1 VFRDFDSGRMGVGR
15 NWRVG
20 LCLAIGIMGVS
31 GNVSLVRAQTSTAA
45 IQTSPAIASS
55 TVALNRIALT
65 ILPKPAAASAR
76 ADLAQADEEL
86 YRKRLRELGFEVRTI
101 APANRFDLD
110 RTLREAAL
118 GIPAGSEVAVLLLGN
133 AFAFEDDVRIV
144 PADASSD
151 LASAPDRLETETL
164 RLSDFLR
171 RVSSRLPRNLVV
183 IVDECADLDTAA
195 GKCRS
200 SQSVGST
207 GASIFSA
214 FRRPST
220 ATADRT
226 LSNALS
232 LRTNLLSL
240 MTREGLSFSQLQSEL
255 ARQLSGSNLALDAS
269 APLSETFAFLP
280 SGFFGGISNE
290 CNQVDLAA
298 DAMFIRSADL
308 APKQAACEKAT
319 GTWPY
324 SNQFAERLV
333 AVKEQRAYQTA
344 VASCNDPIVQSAFAA
359 TYPTSRFRRVVDA
372 FWVTC
377 ASRSPAPAP
386 SPPPAD
392 PAPNIA
398 TQLRQGTVAFL
409 DRWYREVASG
419 PIGAALDG
427 MNNSYANQVFYFGSY
442 KSREEIVAAELRF
455 FTRWPN
461 RQYRPRP
468 DSVQVDCDTTLLTCT
483 ASGLLDYDARNPAS
497 NQRSWGSATFE
508 YKLQFTTPT
517 TLPKIVLESGQVKD
531 RHLDS
536 LDSLSANQG
545 PPPTIPSSPMPQV
558 VQAPQTPC
566 DDLAANSTDR
576 RKLTTV
582 QGVAFVTLR
591 SQADRA
597 ITACESANAN
607 FPNEQRFQYQ
617 LARALEFKDRAR
629 AFGLHEKL
637 SRLQYPAAFDN
648 LGSMYLNDRN
658 DPATAVRY
666 FVEGVRLEDPDSMV
680 SLADMIEKNYYPV
693 PNPVE
698 VRLALFKKAAELGN
712 SNAARALSAEMLR
725 SQRTISVQ
733 DALQILGSILQNV
746 PTR

>member
-1 VFRDFDSGRMGVGR
+1 MGVGR

-76 ADLAQADEEL
+76 AGLAQADEEL

-101 APANRFDLD
+101 APANRLDLE

-183 IVDECADLDTAA
+183 IVDECADLDPAA

-240 MTREGLSFSQLQSEL
+240 MTREGLSFSQLQNEL

-269 APLSETFAFLP
+269 DPLSETFAFLP
-280 SGFFGGISNE
+280 RGFFGGISNE

-298 DAMFIRSADL
+298 DAMLIRSVDL
-308 APKQAACEKAT
+308 APKQAACERAT
-319 GTWPY
+319 ATWPY
-324 SNQFAERLV
+324 SNHFAERLV

-344 VASCNDPIVQSAFAA
+344 VASCNDPIVQSAFEA

-372 FWVTC
+372 FWAAC
-377 ASRSPAPAP
+377 ARAREDQDRLQKEAVEGDRIIRE
-386 SPPPAD
+386 AQERD
-392 PAPNIA
+392 RIA
-398 TQLRQGTVAFL
+398 REALERERQAAQE
-409 DRWYREVASG
+409 RASSQTTRT
-419 PIGAALDG
+419 PQQAALTFLERYYYVSSSAG
-427 MNNSYANQVFYFGSY
+427 EAAGARLGELFAPYVNFYGEQ
-442 KSREEIVAAELRF
+442 KSSSQIVSE
-455 FTRWPN
+455 
-461 RQYRPRP
+461 
-468 DSVQVDCDTTLLTCT
+468 
-483 ASGLLDYDARNPAS
+483 
-497 NQRSWGSATFE
+497 
-508 YKLQFTTPT
+508 KLQYN
-517 TLPKIVLESGQVKD
+517 ERWRG
-531 RHLDS
+531 
-536 LDSLSANQG
+536 
-545 PPPTIPSSPMPQV
+545 
-558 VQAPQTPC
+558 
-566 DDLAANSTDR
+566 R
-576 RKLTTV
+576 RFL
-582 QGVAFVTLR
+582 LR
-591 SQADRA
+591 
-597 ITACESANAN
+597 
-607 FPNEQRFQYQ
+607 P
-617 LARALEFKDRAR
+617 
-629 AFGLHEKL
+629 G
-637 SRLQYPAAFDN
+637 
-648 LGSMYLNDRN
+648 
-658 DPATAVRY
+658 
-666 FVEGVRLEDPDSMV
+666 
-680 SLADMIEKNYYPV
+680 
-693 PNPVE
+693 
-698 VRLALFKKAAELGN
+698 
-712 SNAARALSAEMLR
+712 
-725 SQRTISVQ
+725 TISTGCEPSGTTCRVT
-733 DALQILGSILQNV
+733 GGWV
-746 PTR
+746 R

>member
-1 VFRDFDSGRMGVGR
+1 MPCNRHYGSLRQ
-15 NWRVG
+15 
-20 LCLAIGIMGVS
+20 CLA
-31 GNVSLVRAQTSTAA
+31 RARANLDDRHSD
-45 IQTSPAIASS
+45 IACYCQQHRSAQS
-55 TVALNRIALT
+55 DCLDDF
-65 ILPKPAAASAR
+65 PKPAAASAR
-76 ADLAQADEEL
+76 AALAQADEDL
-86 YRKRLRELGFEVRTI
+86 YRKRLRELGFEVRAI
-101 APANRFDLD
+101 APANRLDLD

-133 AFAFEDDVRIV
+133 AITFEGDVRIV

-183 IVDECADLDTAA
+183 IVDECADLDPAA
-195 GKCRS
+195 GKCHS

-214 FRRPST
+214 FHRPM
-220 ATADRT
+220 ADRT

-280 SGFFGGISNE
+280 PGFFGGISNE
-290 CNQVDLAA
+290 CNQVDPAA
-298 DAMFIRSADL
+298 DAMLIRSVDL

-319 GTWPY
+319 ATWPY
-324 SNQFAERLV
+324 SNHFAERLV

-344 VASCNDPIVQSAFAA
+344 VASCNDPIVQSAFAT
-359 TYPTSRFRRVVDA
+359 TYPTSCFRPVVDA
-372 FWVTC
+372 FWATC
-377 ASRSPAPAP
+377 MQKS
-386 SPPPAD
+386 SPPTD

-398 TQLRQGTVAFL
+398 TQLRQATVAFL

-427 MNNSYANQVFYFGSY
+427 MNNSYANQVFYFGNY
-442 KSREEIVAAELRF
+442 KSREEIVAEEQRF

-468 DSVQVDCDTTLLTCT
+468 DSVQVDCDTMLLTCT
-483 ASGLLDYDARNPAS
+483 ASGLLDYDARNPAT

-517 TLPKIVLESGQVKD
+517 TLPKIVVENGQVKE

-536 LDSLSANQG
+536 
-545 PPPTIPSSPMPQV
+545 
-558 VQAPQTPC
+558 
-566 DDLAANSTDR
+566 
-576 RKLTTV
+576 
-582 QGVAFVTLR
+582 
-591 SQADRA
+591 
-597 ITACESANAN
+597 
-607 FPNEQRFQYQ
+607 
-617 LARALEFKDRAR
+617 
-629 AFGLHEKL
+629 
-637 SRLQYPAAFDN
+637 
-648 LGSMYLNDRN
+648 
-658 DPATAVRY
+658 
-666 FVEGVRLEDPDSMV
+666 
-680 SLADMIEKNYYPV
+680 
-693 PNPVE
+693 
-698 VRLALFKKAAELGN
+698 
-712 SNAARALSAEMLR
+712 
-725 SQRTISVQ
+725 
-733 DALQILGSILQNV
+733 
-746 PTR
+746 